1 MENLTHTAD
10 HVMEDFRA
18 EGLSKS
24 EKQKISKQL
33 SADLAAVTC
42 LVAGL
47 IYKLIFPQQAVVAG
61 LIYSVGVL
69 IEAVPLLITAIRGF
83 MQKDVVNAMEI
94 LVTIAVAACY
104 INGQHELAILIP
116 VVLSVV
122 HFLEERSI
130 MGGRD
135 AIEGLKKMQ
144 SSTALLLTDE
154 GEVTVEASA
163 LKKGDIVVV
172 RPGMSLPIDGIVVW
186 GNSNID
192 QKSLT
197 GESLPASVSEGD
209 NVYAG
214 TTNLDGMIRIRV
226 EKEYQDTSFQKIV
239 SLLEDAQQ
247 ISVPEM
253 RIVDQF
259 MHYYIPFALTVAALT
274 ALLTRDISNS
284 IAVLVVSCPCGHMLV
299 SSAPMI
305 AALAAAT
312 KRGILIKNSKFVEQL
327 TQVETVIFDK
337 TGTITRGEL
346 SVSGCH
352 LQDAADRE
360 ELLSAGASV
369 ACSSMHPISRSLMRE
384 MQGKPYD
391 EGFEVREQAGKGVI
405 GTRNGEE
412 ILFGSRKWLE
422 SLGYVL
428 DEPGMENHG
437 GPVNWIVRDGKVLG
451 CLFFDD
457 SIRPEAP
464 DAIARLREL
473 GVNKSVLLTGDRA
486 QAARMIREQA
496 GMDEEYH
503 QLLPEEKLER
513 VRVLRQERSV
523 LAVGDG
529 INDALA
535 LAEADVGIAMGAMGS
550 DVAIQS
556 ADIALMNNDLEN
568 IPYVIA
574 LARMTKSIMYQ
585 NIAIAF
591 AVSLFMML
599 LSAVGLIPALA
610 GAFLHNIGA
619 FIVLINSSRILR
631 QGNFLEKAVEKVKEA
646 VVREREAEQAE
657 AEAAVAEAE
666 YLAKRQAKEEQQ
678 AEAEKV
684 EAEETKAR
692 KKWKFPQRKK
702 K

>member
-1 MENLTHTAD
+1 MENLSNTAS

-18 EGLSKS
+18 EGLSGA
-24 EKQKISKQL
+24 EKKRISRQL

-47 IYKLIFPQQAVVAG
+47 IYKLLFPQQAVVAG
-61 LIYSVGVL
+61 LIYSVGVV

-83 MQKDVVNAMEI
+83 LQKDVVNAMEI
-94 LVTIAVAACY
+94 LVTIAVLACY
-104 INGQHELAILIP
+104 ITGQHELAITIP

-135 AIEGLKKMQ
+135 AIEGLKNMQ
-144 SSTALLLTDE
+144 SSTAVLLTDE
-154 GEVTVEASA
+154 GEVTVEAAS

-172 RPGMSLPIDGIVVW
+172 RPGMSLPIDGVVVW
-186 GNSNID
+186 GNTNID

-197 GESLPASVSEGD
+197 GESLPASARPGD
-209 NVYAG
+209 AVYAG

-239 SLLEDAQQ
+239 TLLEDAQQ

-259 MHYYIPFALTVAALT
+259 MHYYIPFSLTVAALT

-352 LQDAADRE
+352 LQGASDRE
-360 ELLSAGASV
+360 ELLRAGASV

-384 MQGKPYD
+384 LGDQPYD
-391 EGFEVREQAGKGVI
+391 EGFEVREQAGKGII
-405 GTRNGEE
+405 GTRDGEE
-412 ILFGSRKWLE
+412 ILFGSRSWLE
-422 SLGYVL
+422 SLGYQP
-428 DEPGMENHG
+428 DETEQGGHG
-437 GPVNWIVRDGKVLG
+437 GPVNWIVRNGVVLG
-451 CLFFDD
+451 CLYFDD

-464 DAIARLREL
+464 NAIRRLRDL

-486 QAARMIREQA
+486 QAARLIREQA
-496 GMDEEYH
+496 GLDEEYH
-503 QLLPEEKLER
+503 QLLPEEKLEQ
-513 VRVLRQERSV
+513 VRRLRQESSV

-556 ADIALMNNDLEN
+556 ADIALMNNDLDN

-574 LARMTKSIMYQ
+574 LARMTKGIMYQ

-631 QGNFLEKAVEKVKEA
+631 QGDFLEKAVEKIRVGVVLEQEA
-646 VVREREAEQAE
+646 AQAE
-657 AEAAVAEAE
+657 AEANAAEAE
-666 YLAKRQAKEEQQ
+666 YDARKQARREAMEE
-678 AEAEKV
+678 AEAAEK
-684 EAEETKAR
+684 KPKKKWSIPLKR
-692 KKWKFPQRKK
+692 KK
-702 K
+702 

>member
-1 MENLTHTAD
+1 MENLSNTAN

-18 EGLSKS
+18 EGLSS
-24 EKQKISKQL
+24 TEKKRISKQL

-47 IYKLIFPQQAVVAG
+47 IYKLLFPQQAVVAG

-69 IEAVPLLITAIRGF
+69 IEAVPLLVTAIRGF
-83 MQKDVVNAMEI
+83 LQKDVVNAMEI
-94 LVTIAVAACY
+94 LVTIAVLACY
-104 INGQHELAILIP
+104 ITGQHELAILIP

-135 AIEGLKKMQ
+135 AIEGLKNMQ
-144 SSTALLLTDE
+144 SSTAVLLTEE
-154 GEVTVEASA
+154 GEVTVEASS

-172 RPGMSLPIDGIVVW
+172 RPGMSLPIDGVVVW
-186 GNSNID
+186 GNTNID

-197 GESLPASVSEGD
+197 GESLPASARPGD
-209 NVYAG
+209 TVYAG

-239 SLLEDAQQ
+239 NLLEEAQQ

-274 ALLTRDISNS
+274 ALLTRDITNS

-352 LQDAADRE
+352 LQGAANQE
-360 ELLSAGASV
+360 ELLSAGACV
-369 ACSSMHPISRSLMRE
+369 ACSSMHPISRSLMRAL
-384 MQGKPYD
+384 GDRPHD
-391 EGFEVREQAGKGVI
+391 EGFEIREQPGKGVI

-412 ILFGSRKWLE
+412 ILFGSRNWLE
-422 SLGYVL
+422 SLGYKP
-428 DEPGMENHG
+428 DETEQGGHG
-437 GPVNWIVRDGKVLG
+437 GPVNWIVRSGVVLG
-451 CLFFDD
+451 CLYFDD

-464 DAIARLREL
+464 NAIRRLRDL
-473 GVNKSVLLTGDRA
+473 GVSKSVLLTGDRA
-486 QAARMIREQA
+486 QAARLIREQA

-503 QLLPEEKLER
+503 QLLPEEKLEQ
-513 VRVLRQERSV
+513 VRRLRQESSV

-556 ADIALMNNDLEN
+556 ADIALMNNDLDN

-574 LARMTKSIMYQ
+574 LARMTKGIMYQ

-631 QGNFLEKAVEKVKEA
+631 QGDFLEKAVEKVRVSVVLEQEA
-646 VVREREAEQAE
+646 AQAE
-657 AEAAVAEAE
+657 AEADAAEAE
-666 YLAKRQAKEEQQ
+666 YDARKQARREAMEE
-678 AEAEKV
+678 AEA
-684 EAEETKAR
+684 AEEKPKKKWSLPLKR
-692 KKWKFPQRKK
+692 KK
-702 K
+702 